1 MTANPDPQS
10 PDPTSEAATESET
23 EDGAAEAS
31 PENKSDDAGSGDDAS
46 DDQASADQA
55 SAPSTPA
62 AVAVAER
69 GPGAISP
76 ELVADP
82 YGEEILDISA
92 ADFEALLSD
101 HADVMGDFR
110 EGEIVHAKVLRV
122 TDSMVILEFGFKSEG
137 AVPLDEFKDRDA
149 IEAGQEVEVLLES
162 LEDDDGIVV
171 LSKKKAD
178 FLRVWEK
185 IREAHEAD
193 EPVEGMLA
201 RKIKGGVTVD
211 IMGVDAFLPGS
222 QIALRRVPNIDDLLG
237 QTFEFKIIKL
247 NKRRRNIVVSRR
259 VILEGS
265 ARRSAKPWSR
275 SFWSGRS
282 GKVSSRTSP
291 TSARLSIWV
300 DSTGLLHI
308 TDMSWGRVG
317 HPSEVVDIGARLDVK
332 VLDIDWDRERI
343 SLGLKQLLPYPW
355 TDIDKKYPVGS
366 RVRGKV
372 VSITNY
378 GAFIELEKGVEGLV
392 HISEM
397 SWTRNIR
404 HPSKLVTI
412 GDEIEAVVL
421 KVDMQDEKISL
432 GMKQIEEDPWLALP
446 AKYPT
451 GTQLAGVVRNLTSF
465 GAFVEIES
473 GIDGL
478 VHVSDLSW
486 TRRVEHP
493 SEVIQ
498 KGDEVQVLVLD
509 VDAEAKRI
517 SLGIKQLSDDPWPE
531 ISERFSA
538 GVEPAGSVAR
548 VQEKGVVVDL
558 GDDIEGFVP
567 TSHSGVEEEEKL
579 PEYFRAGE
587 PLELKVIES
596 DAANRRIVARG
607 DDASGAYG
615 RTGASAGRRGHRR
628 VRKRMCSPRPGS
640 RATRPK
646 RRLKKR
652 PKPQRR
658 QQRMN
663 RRRTQWKPPPKKNRT
678 RMRLRPTKV
687 VQRKRMPARPKPK
700 PVQTRPALMKTR
712 PKPKPVQT
720 RPRKRPRAKLFMSN
734 LPSKA
739 RTPVAPRL
747 SIVAVVAVF
756 GCATPGTPIV
766 EAEAGRVEPA
776 IAGGPFPPAQR
787 AEADSL
793 LAQAQTALDQEAFE
807 LAEALSLEIEAEF
820 GAAPGS
826 AYALWIRARAAKA
839 NGNLEGAQE
848 AARRFRT
855 FLADGDERIA
865 EVTLL
870 EGDALQALGRTAEAV
885 AAWLPAPGEPVSEEA
900 LARVEDYVEELT
912 ESELRRLVAS
922 DEGLVAP
929 VLAEFAFRQY
939 TPGCRCRRP
948 SLCNPCAGF
957 RSHRQGAASGPSR
970 SGR

>member
-1 MTANPDPQS
+1 MTNNLDPQS
-10 PDPTSEAATESET
+10 PDPSSEAA
-23 EDGAAEAS
+23 
-31 PENKSDDAGSGDDAS
+31 
-46 DDQASADQA
+46 Q
-55 SAPSTPA
+55 
-62 AVAVAER
+62 
-69 GPGAISP
+69 GPGGISP
-76 ELVADP
+76 ELLADP

-101 HADVMGDFR
+101 HADVMGDFK

-137 AVPLDEFKDRDA
+137 AIPLDEFKDLDG
-149 IEAGQEVEVLLES
+149 IEPGQEVEVLLES

-259 VILEGS
+259 VILEGERERKRETLVKELLVGQVREGIVKNITDFG
-265 ARRSAKPWSR
+265 A
-275 SFWSGRS
+275 FIDLG
-282 GKVSSRTSP
+282 G
-291 TSARLSIWV
+291 L
-300 DSTGLLHI
+300 DGLLHI

-317 HPSEVVDIGARLDVK
+317 HPSEVVDIGANIDIK

-404 HPSKLVTI
+404 HPSKLVNI

-531 ISERFSA
+531 IVERFSA

-579 PEYFRAGE
+579 PEYYRVGE
-587 PLELKVIES
+587 AVELKVIES
-596 DAANRRIVARG
+596 DAANRRIVLEVTTLPERMDVPEPPPVEEFDEESGEESGSEGQLEAAG
-607 DDASGAYG
+607 DEPDASAEGVEEPEAVENAEPAAADDELEAEAVEAETEKDSDEDAGDTDEDGAAEAEAVEAAAEEDSSEG
-615 RTGASAGRRGHRR
+615 TAEADEDGVAEAEAVEAATEEDSDEDAGDTDEDGAAEAEAVEAAAEEDSSEDA
-628 VRKRMCSPRPGS
+628 
-640 RATRPK
+640 AEAD
-646 RRLKKR
+646 KKG
-652 PKPQRR
+652 
-658 QQRMN
+658 
-663 RRRTQWKPPPKKNRT
+663 
-678 RMRLRPTKV
+678 
-687 VQRKRMPARPKPK
+687 A
-700 PVQTRPALMKTR
+700 A
-712 PKPKPVQT
+712 
-720 RPRKRPRAKLFMSN
+720 
-734 LPSKA
+734 
-739 RTPVAPRL
+739 
-747 SIVAVVAVF
+747 
-756 GCATPGTPIV
+756 
-766 EAEAGRVEPA
+766 EAEAGED
-776 IAGGPFPPAQR
+776 
-787 AEADSL
+787 EAD
-793 LAQAQTALDQEAFE
+793 AGDVGEDEADAVE
-807 LAEALSLEIEAEF
+807 D
-820 GAAPGS
+820 
-826 AYALWIRARAAKA
+826 KA
-839 NGNLEGAQE
+839 
-848 AARRFRT
+848 T
-855 FLADGDERIA
+855 
-865 EVTLL
+865 
-870 EGDALQALGRTAEAV
+870 
-885 AAWLPAPGEPVSEEA
+885 EEA
-900 LARVEDYVEELT
+900 
-912 ESELRRLVAS
+912 
-922 DEGLVAP
+922 
-929 VLAEFAFRQY
+929 
-939 TPGCRCRRP
+939 
-948 SLCNPCAGF
+948 
-957 RSHRQGAASGPSR
+957 
-970 SGR
+970 